1 MTDYSKLKVPSLL
14 VASNNKVTEL
24 KDLLA
29 QRSLPVSG
37 KKEELV
43 ARLTEH
49 DADSAPAADLGDLAP
64 PEDDYDWD
72 TPTEKPAPSSKPAPV
87 TKPPTATK
95 PAPAAKPIA
104 APEVA
109 KPASVT
115 SPAASTVTPAEADA
129 ALAIELEKRKKR
141 AERFGIPVS
150 ETVKAVERSQ
160 RFGVTN
166 PTPEESKK
174 AARGKKFGNQVWT
187 KNGETKKTGAAQKS
201 GEIKEASRSKSPAKK
216 ILDDPAEA
224 EKARKRAE
232 RFGGGG
238 EAKKIKT

>member
-1 MTDYSKLKVPSLL
+1 
-14 VASNNKVTEL
+14 
-24 KDLLA
+24 LLA

-43 ARLTEH
+43 ARLTEN

-72 TPTEKPAPSSKPAPV
+72 TPTETPAPTAKPASV
-87 TKPPTATK
+87 TKPPTVTK
-95 PAPAAKPIA
+95 PAPAAKPA
-104 APEVA
+104 APVVA
-109 KPASVT
+109 KPATAT
-115 SPAASTVTPAEADA
+115 SPAAPPVTPAEADV

-187 KNGETKKTGAAQKS
+187 KNGETKKTDETKKS
-201 GEIKEASRSKSPAKK
+201 GEIKETPGSKSPAKK

>member
-1 MTDYSKLKVPSLL
+1 MTDYSKLKVPSLF
-14 VASNNKVTEL
+14 VTSNNKVTEL

-43 ARLTEH
+43 ARLTEN
-49 DADSAPAADLGDLAP
+49 DAYSAAADLGDLAP
-64 PEDDYDWD
+64 PGDEYDWD
-72 TPTEKPAPSSKPAPV
+72 SPTENTAPAAKPAPV
-87 TKPPTATK
+87 TK

-104 APEVA
+104 APVPEVA
-109 KPASVT
+109 KPAPAT
-115 SPAASTVTPAEADA
+115 SPAAPTVTPAEADA

-150 ETVKAVERSQ
+150 ESVKAVERAQ

-166 PTPEESKK
+166 PTHEESKK

-187 KNGETKKTGAAQKS
+187 KNGEKKKTGEAKKP
-201 GEIKEASRSKSPAKK
+201 GETKEAPRSKSPVKT
-216 ILDDPAEA
+216 ILNDPAEA